1 MPRKLLVIEPA
12 KLAAL
17 ELLAADRGDSLQ
29 ELVDEAIDGLLK
41 KHRRPVTTREMFSAS
56 ARGTRSARTSPDR
69 RRRQKA

>member
-1 MPRKLLVIEPA
+1 MPRKLLAIEPA

-29 ELVDEAIDGLLK
+29 EIVDEAINGLLK
-41 KHRRPVTTREMFSAS
+41 KHHRPVTTREMFAAS
-56 ARGTRSARTSPDR
+56 SKEESRRS